1 MVEQPQLRRYDE
13 RVLRMALPLTKRGS
27 VEQCLPTLEAARRE
41 DQAVKQKHLPGEG
54 SNLPL
59 LWGFGQVI

>member
-1 MVEQPQLRRYDE
+1 MVDQPQLRRYDE
-13 RVLRMALPLTKRGS
+13 RVLRMALPLTKRGT
-27 VEQCLPTLEAARRE
+27 VFIYTGGRQE